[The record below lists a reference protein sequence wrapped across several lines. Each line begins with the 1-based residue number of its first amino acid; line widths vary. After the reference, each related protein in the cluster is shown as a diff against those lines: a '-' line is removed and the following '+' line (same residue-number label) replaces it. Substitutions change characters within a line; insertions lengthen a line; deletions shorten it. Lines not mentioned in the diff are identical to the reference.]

1 MNYRNIQ
8 SGHVINE
15 SYYRKLPFSKQRLFT
30 ATFDEPTHSISE
42 SGEDGSSDGMGLFTT
57 LLIADTL
64 MDSGSM
70 FDSNS
75 DMGSSSS
82 DSDFGSSGG
91 FGGGDFG
98 GGGAGDSW

>member
-30 ATFDEPTHSISE
+30 STFDEPTHSISE
-42 SGEDGSSDGMGLFTT
+42 SDEDGNSDGMGLFTT
-57 LLIADTL
+57 LLIADAL
-64 MDSGSM
+64 SDSGSM
-70 FDSNS
+70 FSDDS

-82 DSDFGSSGG
+82 ATDSSLD
-91 FGGGDFG
+91 FGGGAFV